1 MKICTKC
8 GARMSDSN
16 RFCEKCGSP
25 LVTETAA
32 GHTAVPVRS
41 ETSLSQLVGWLQ
53 KYGRHIMRVAALL
66 AVVLFFCPLF
76 LVSCEGVQMNVSGF
90 QTATGFGFDDDG
102 NTKSSWFLSEEDNSR
117 YYTQDN
123 ASLPQ
128 GSLTAFAAL
137 LLAGGMLG
145 STFVLAQNASRTEQK
160 NVHGVQIALAAAH
173 VAALFYI
180 FERLKKAARIE
191 GMAWANFTTVE
202 PTGWFKLDVAL
213 TILYLIVAAVCLAGA
228 AADTGSAVPH
238 APAAPAPAP
247 VPPRS
252 TVPSSAP
259 RPDVPVRPS
268 APAEPPVPDD
278 GEATLY
284 VFPTH
289 PAGEKNA
296 AAPLPDPEPAPFWPM
311 DDRTERVTPSAG
323 SYGCA
328 APVAP
333 AYGYA
338 EPSAPTAADYGYA
351 EPAAPAAASYGYAE
365 PSAPAAAN
373 YGCAEPSAPAAT
385 GYGYAEPAAP
395 AAPAASAAAA
405 PETSV
410 RISGA
415 AGAAR
420 NEKKNTHFHQAPSL

>member
-213 TILYLIVAAVCLAGA
+213 TILYLIVAAVCLAERPP
-228 AADTGSAVPH
+228 TR
-238 APAAPAPAP
+238 AAPCRMRPQRLPRPLCRRAARCRPAHPARMSRCGP
-247 VPPRS
+247 VPRQSPRCR
-252 TVPSSAP
+252 TTARP
-259 RPDVPVRPS
+259 RFMCS
-268 APAEPPVPDD
+268 HPP
-278 GEATLY
+278 G
-284 VFPTH
+284 
-289 PAGEKNA
+289 
-296 AAPLPDPEPAPFWPM
+296 
-311 DDRTERVTPSAG
+311 R
-323 SYGCA
+323 
-328 APVAP
+328 
-333 AYGYA
+333 
-338 EPSAPTAADYGYA
+338 
-351 EPAAPAAASYGYAE
+351 
-365 PSAPAAAN
+365 
-373 YGCAEPSAPAAT
+373 
-385 GYGYAEPAAP
+385 
-395 AAPAASAAAA
+395 
-405 PETSV
+405 
-410 RISGA
+410 
-415 AGAAR
+415 
-420 NEKKNTHFHQAPSL
+420 

>member
-16 RFCEKCGSP
+16 RFCEKCGST

-173 VAALFYI
+173 VAALLYI
-180 FERLKKAARIE
+180 FDRPHRGHGLGELYHGGADRLVQAGCGPDDLVSDRGSGVPGGSGRRHGQRRAACARSACP
-191 GMAWANFTTVE
+191 G
-202 PTGWFKLDVAL
+202 PC
-213 TILYLIVAAVCLAGA
+213 AAAQHGAVQRTPPGCPGA
-228 AADTGSAVPH
+228 AQCPGRAPGAGRRRGHALCVPH
-238 APAAPAPAP
+238 PPGRGEERSRAPARPGTGTG
-247 VPPRS
+247 
-252 TVPSSAP
+252 TVLA
-259 RPDVPVRPS
+259 
-268 APAEPPVPDD
+268 D
-278 GEATLY
+278 G
-284 VFPTH
+284 
-289 PAGEKNA
+289 
-296 AAPLPDPEPAPFWPM
+296 
-311 DDRTERVTPSAG
+311 
-323 SYGCA
+323 
-328 APVAP
+328 
-333 AYGYA
+333 
-338 EPSAPTAADYGYA
+338 
-351 EPAAPAAASYGYAE
+351 
-365 PSAPAAAN
+365 
-373 YGCAEPSAPAAT
+373 
-385 GYGYAEPAAP
+385 
-395 AAPAASAAAA
+395 
-405 PETSV
+405 
-410 RISGA
+410 
-415 AGAAR
+415 
-420 NEKKNTHFHQAPSL
+420 